1 MIHPEKRI
9 LRLPQVIQKTG
20 YRRSSIYAQMEKG
33 TFPAARK
40 LGPRAVGWDAQE
52 IDEWIQKRLDGK
64 N

>member
-1 MIHPEKRI
+1 MVHSEKRI
-9 LRLPQVIQKTG
+9 LRLPQVIEKTG
-20 YRRSSIYAQMEKG
+20 YRRSSIYNFMEQG

-52 IDEWIQKRLDGK
+52 IDEWIQKKLDGK